1 MALLGYACTS
11 HGHAERLHLLRRLP
25 RGRAPAVRL
34 LLGALL
40 VASARSPTL
49 ALTPTRTPTR
59 TRTHPTLPLP
69 LTRFAGAQMLGGALR
84 PALVTELLTLNEHGA
99 HLSVR
104 LSVAKLTP
112 TLPPNP
118 NPNP

>member
-1 MALLGYACTS
+1 
-11 HGHAERLHLLRRLP
+11 
-25 RGRAPAVRL
+25 
-34 LLGALL
+34 

-49 ALTPTRTPTR
+49 ALTPTRTPTRTPTLTSTR

-112 TLPPNP
+112 TLTPNP